1 MAAKDPARDQKQGR
15 QAEGNG
21 QAPWWERRAADIDR
35 LIARYPKSRSALMGL
50 LWMAQEE
57 RGWVAPEDMDFIG
70 RRLGVSRAYVESTCS
85 FYSLY
90 QRQPVGRYVII
101 VCGNIMCGL
110 SGGEA
115 LVRHLEDLLGVKV
128 GETTPDGLFTLLVT
142 GECVAACDGA
152 PALQINE
159 EYFHKVTPE
168 RADQIVA
175 ELRAGADLI
184 ELSERIG
191 LTAPGAGWEAGES
204 A

>member
-1 MAAKDPARDQKQGR
+1 MTAQNPARANG
-15 QAEGNG
+15 AHG
-21 QAPWWERRAADIDR
+21 QAWWERRAEDVER
-35 LIARYPKSRSALMGL
+35 LISRYPKSRSALMGL

-57 RGWVAPEDMDFIG
+57 RGWVAPEDMEYIAQ
-70 RRLGVSRAYVESTCS
+70 RLGISRAYVESTCS

-90 QRQPVGRYVII
+90 HRKPVGRYVIT

-110 SGGEA
+110 SGAEA
-115 LVRHLEDLLGVKV
+115 LIRHFEQRLGIKL
-128 GETTPDGLFTLLVT
+128 GETTADGLFTLLVT

-152 PALQINE
+152 PAVQINE

-168 RADQIVA
+168 RADQIVQA
-175 ELRAGADLI
+175 LRDGADLV

-191 LTAPGAGWEAGES
+191 LIQPGAVWEAGES

>member
-1 MAAKDPARDQKQGR
+1 MSAAQGQARS
-15 QAEGNG
+15 QANG
-21 QAPWWERRAADIDR
+21 QQPWWERRAADIDR
-35 LIARYPKSRSALMGL
+35 LIARYPRPRSALMGL

-57 RGWVAPEDMDFIG
+57 RGWVSPEDMEFIG
-70 RRLGVSRAYVESTCS
+70 QRLGVSRAYVESTCS

-90 QRQPVGRYVII
+90 HRKPVGRYVIT

-110 SGGEA
+110 SGAEA
-115 LVRHLEDLLGVKV
+115 LVRHLEERLGIRL

-152 PALQINE
+152 PAIQINE

-168 RADQIVA
+168 RADQIVQA
-175 ELRAGADLI
+175 LRDGADLV

-191 LTAPGAGWEAGES
+191 LIQPGAVWEAGES

>member
-1 MAAKDPARDQKQGR
+1 MSAAQGQARP
-15 QAEGNG
+15 QANG
-21 QAPWWERRAADIDR
+21 QQPWWERRAADIDR
-35 LIARYPKSRSALMGL
+35 LIARYPRPRSALMGL

-57 RGWVAPEDMDFIG
+57 RGWVSPEDMEFIG
-70 RRLGVSRAYVESTCS
+70 QRLGVSRAYVESTCS

-90 QRQPVGRYVII
+90 HRKPVGRYVIT

-110 SGGEA
+110 SGAEA
-115 LVRHLEDLLGVKV
+115 LVRHLEERLGIRL

-152 PALQINE
+152 PAIQINE

-168 RADQIVA
+168 RADQIVQA
-175 ELRAGADLI
+175 LRDGADLV

-191 LTAPGAGWEAGES
+191 LIQPGAVWEAGES

>member
-1 MAAKDPARDQKQGR
+1 MSAQATSGRAKGRKAR
-15 QAEGNG
+15 AET
-21 QAPWWERRAADIDR
+21 PWWERRAADIDR

-57 RGWVAPEDMDFIG
+57 RGWVSPEDMEFIG
-70 RRLGVSRAYVESTCS
+70 QRLGVSRAYVESTCS

-90 QRQPVGRYVII
+90 HRKPAGRYTIT

-115 LVRHLEDLLGVKV
+115 LTRHLEQRLGVKV

-168 RADQIVA
+168 RADQIVQA
-175 ELRAGADLI
+175 LRNGANLV

-191 LTAPGAGWEAGES
+191 LTAPGAVWEAGER